1 MENDFNSQ
9 FKKIKESVKL
19 SEQEMDFHRG
29 EIVKFMDRKPSSFK
43 RKIRSPFYLGFF
55 FQKHFIA
62 TGLVAVLIFSTGIT
76 VSADSA
82 LPNDYFYQIK
92 TKITEPVL
100 LFLTP
105 NLKSRTSKRVAL
117 VERRLQEYSQ
127 VVLNGE
133 TLSPEDKIS
142 FTNQLSLQIKQAHEG
157 ISQLVKEESLPDAL
171 ETTNDL
177 QSVLAAQDTIL
188 EKIHEVN
195 PDAENTDEVTSVIT
209 ESIESTTTIEN
220 NITETVQISTDE
232 TELDNSIASQKE
244 EITKSLEGLQEENQR
259 DASEENKDKLDVVN
273 QTNID
278 SKISEINLLIEEAD
292 KKVVGGE
299 KKKAL
304 ELYNQ
309 IDQDLGEI
317 ESLIHV
323 EQKLQIDDS
332 VDSDEPKDQTTGED
346 LLPIDLENL
355 HGQE

>member
-1 MENDFNSQ
+1 MAKDFNTQ

-19 SEQEMDFHRG
+19 SETERDFHSG
-29 EIVKFMDRKPSSFK
+29 EILKFIDQKPSPYFHK
-43 RKIRSPFYLGFF
+43 KIQSPFYFGFF

-62 TGLVAVLIFSTGIT
+62 TGLVVVLIFSTGIT

-105 NLKSRTSKRVAL
+105 NLKSRASKKVAL

-127 VVLNGE
+127 VALNGE

-142 FTNQLSLQIKQAHEG
+142 FTNQLSLQVKEAHEG
-157 ISQLVKEESLPDAL
+157 ISQLVNEESLPDAL

-177 QSVLAAQDTIL
+177 QSVLAAQDIIL

-209 ESIESTTTIEN
+209 ESIESTTVIEN

-232 TELDNSIASQKE
+232 TDLDNSIASQKE
-244 EITKSLEGLQEENQR
+244 EIAKSLESLQEEKQR
-259 DASEENKDKLDVVN
+259 DVSEETEDKLDVVN

-292 KKVVGGE
+292 KKALGGE

-317 ESLIHV
+317 ESLIHI
-323 EQKLQIDDS
+323 EQKLQIDESIKSEETKDETGNNDS
-332 VDSDEPKDQTTGED
+332 
-346 LLPIDLENL
+346 LPIDLENPPA
-355 HGQE
+355 